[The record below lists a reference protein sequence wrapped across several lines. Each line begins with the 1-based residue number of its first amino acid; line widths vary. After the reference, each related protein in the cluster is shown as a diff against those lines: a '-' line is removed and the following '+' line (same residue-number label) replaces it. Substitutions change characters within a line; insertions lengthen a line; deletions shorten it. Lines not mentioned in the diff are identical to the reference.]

1 MKKSFYRIL
10 FVGLSM
16 LFAVSCGHDAVR
28 VVNPRCEMQ
37 ENPVGLSV
45 AAPHLSWELVS
56 GQRGVVQRGYRIL
69 VASSEE
75 NLAANRGDKWD
86 SGWVESDESVY
97 IPYGGI
103 PLQSRETC
111 FWKVRVKTN
120 EGCSAWSQP
129 AAWTMGFTDTGAWEA
144 GWIGLER
151 SFDGDKLDGHTRLAA
166 RYFRKEFDSPGQV
179 RRAMLYISGLGLYEA
194 YVNGK
199 RIGTQVLAQ
208 APTDYDKSVL
218 YNVFDVTETIRP
230 GGNALGVVLGN
241 GRYFSPRNPGM
252 RHFGFPKMLLQLE
265 LEYADGTCRKVV
277 SDDSWRVTAAGPIR
291 ANNEFDG
298 EEYDARMEMPGWNES
313 GYADGAWLQ
322 AEAVAAPGGK
332 LAVQANPMIE
342 IMDTVRPV
350 AIDRIAPGVHILD
363 MGQNMVGW
371 LSMRVQ
377 GKRGQTVRLRF
388 AETLEPDGSLYMDN
402 LREAEVTDTY
412 TIADEEEHM
421 WEPAFTYHGFR
432 YVEITGYPGTPSLSD
447 FEGRVVY
454 DRMATTGSFR
464 TSNATINRIY
474 RNAYWGIRGN
484 YRGMPTDC
492 PQRDE
497 RQGWLGDRTAGALG
511 ESYVFDNGLLYAKWL
526 QDIEDT
532 QLDNGALSDV
542 APNYWQIYNDDVT
555 WPSAYIVIAQ
565 MLYDRFGNMEPIVK
579 HYGSMKKWMDHMRES
594 HMADYIIVKDTYG
607 DWCMPPESPE
617 LIHSQDPA
625 RKTDGALLSTATY
638 YYLLGIMERFAQLTG
653 RAEDAARFHREA
665 GFVRD
670 AYNRKFFDPATAGY
684 GNNTVTANLLSL
696 VYGLVPGEYAQAVF
710 GHVVDKTLG
719 ENGGHVSTGL
729 VGIRHL
735 MQGLT
740 RYGRADVAYR
750 LATNRDYPSWGY
762 MAEQGATTIWE
773 LWNGDT
779 ADPAMNSANHVM
791 LLGDLIAWY
800 YEDLAGIANAPGAVA
815 FHEIAMKPRPV
826 AGLDSVD
833 ASYRS
838 VRGVI
843 KSRWTKKDGR
853 FEWEITVPAN
863 TSAVVYVPT
872 GDPSSVREGD
882 RPARSAR
889 GVNLL
894 RTEPGYAVFET
905 GSGSYRFTSSFSHMC
920 DNLKS
925 TDL

>member
-1 MKKSFYRIL
+1 MRGNTCYAAL
-10 FVGLSM
+10 LACLMALS
-16 LFAVSCGHDAVR
+16 AVSCGSDAVR
-28 VVNPRCEMQ
+28 VVNPKCEMQ

-56 GQRGVVQRGYRIL
+56 GERGVVQRAYRIL
-69 VASSEE
+69 VASSREI
-75 NLAANRGDKWD
+75 LDANRGDLWD
-86 SGWVESDESVY
+86 SGWVKSDESVGVA
-97 IPYGGI
+97 YGGA
-103 PLQSRETC
+103 PLAGRETC
-111 FWKVRVKTN
+111 FWKVRVKTG
-120 EGCSAWSQP
+120 EGRSEWSQP
-129 AAWTMGFTDTGAWEA
+129 AAWTMGFTDDSAWKA
-144 GWIGLER
+144 GWIGLDR
-151 SFDGDKLDGHTRLAA
+151 SFDGERTEGHTRLAA
-166 RYFRKEFDSPGQV
+166 RYFRKEFDAPGEV

-194 YVNGK
+194 YVNGR
-199 RIGTQVLAQ
+199 RIGTQVLAP
-208 APTDYDKSVL
+208 APTDYDKSVR
-218 YNVFDVTETIRP
+218 YNVFDVTGTVVP
-230 GGNALGVVLGN
+230 GANALGVVLGN
-241 GRYFSPRNPGM
+241 GRYVSPRNPGM
-252 RHFGFPKMLLQLE
+252 RHFGFPKMILQLE
-265 LEYADGTCRKVV
+265 LEYADGTRRTVV
-277 SDDSWRVTAAGPIR
+277 SDGSWRVTADGPIR

-298 EEYDARMEMPGWNES
+298 EEYDARMEMPGWCEP
-313 GYADGAWLQ
+313 GYDDGAWLQ
-322 AEAVAAPGGK
+322 AEAVAAPAGK
-332 LAVQANPMIE
+332 LEVQANPNIE

-350 AIDRIAPGVHILD
+350 AIGRIAPGVHILD

-371 LSMRVQ
+371 LSMRVR

-388 AETLEPDGSLYMDN
+388 AETLKPDGSLYMDN

-412 TIADEEEHM
+412 TIADEKEHV

-432 YVEITGYPGTPSLSD
+432 YVEITGYPGDPSLSD

-454 DRMATTGSFR
+454 DRMATTGSFE
-464 TSNATINRIY
+464 TSDPTINRIY

-511 ESYVFDNGLLYAKWL
+511 ESYVFDNALLYAKWL

-542 APNYWQIYNDDVT
+542 APNYWPVYNDDVT

-565 MLYDRFGNMEPIVK
+565 MLYDRYGDMEPIRK
-579 HYGSMKKWMDHMRES
+579 HYASMKKWMDHMRDS
-594 HMADYIIVKDTYG
+594 YMSGHIIARDTYG

-625 RKTDGALLSTATY
+625 RKTDGALLSTVTY
-638 YYLLGIMERFAQLTG
+638 YNLLGIMERFAQLTG
-653 RAEDAARFHREA
+653 RAEDAAGFRREA
-665 GFVRD
+665 VAVRV
-670 AYNRKFFDPATAGY
+670 AYNGRFFDPVTASY

-696 VYGLVPGEYAQAVF
+696 VYGLAPEGYAEAVF
-710 GHVVDKTLG
+710 GHIVDKTLA

-779 ADPAMNSANHVM
+779 ADPSMNSANHVM

-800 YEDLAGIANAPGAVA
+800 YEDLAGIANAPGSVA
-815 FHEIAMKPRPV
+815 FRGIAMKPRPV
-826 AGLDSVD
+826 DGLGFVD

-838 VRGVI
+838 VRGLI
-843 KSRWTKKDGR
+843 KSRWTKKEGT

-863 TSAVVYVPT
+863 ASATVYVPG
-872 GDPSSVREGD
+872 GDPAAVLEGG

-889 GVNLL
+889 GVKFL
-894 RTEPGYAVFET
+894 RTEPGYVVFET
-905 GSGSYRFTSSFSHMC
+905 ESGSYRFTSVLPRTG
-920 DNLKS
+920 DKL
-925 TDL
+925 